1 MAELQ
6 VGDLRATKG
15 DDDVKTATDD
25 EIKELIKQGL
35 SLNEIKRRLHV
46 GLERLRAI
54 KATMPDCER
63 MPDPRGDDIRR
74 VIAWCESH
82 DLSALTVPERHA
94 AIMADLGVSVWQ
106 AKRGELS
113 WRRAVGDT
121 PPACKTGRAPSVG
134 ARRDDDHDD
143 VSDDETTDDEEAD
156 NDADVDEATD
166 VNPDE
171 EPDTIEVG
179 REYLAALETIHALA
193 RRLLE
198 VQS

>member
-1 MAELQ
+1 
-6 VGDLRATKG
+6 
-15 DDDVKTATDD
+15 
-25 EIKELIKQGL
+25 
-35 SLNEIKRRLHV
+35 
-46 GLERLRAI
+46 
-54 KATMPDCER
+54 
-63 MPDPRGDDIRR
+63 
-74 VIAWCESH
+74 
-82 DLSALTVPERHA
+82 
-94 AIMADLGVSVWQ
+94 MADLGVSVWQ

-134 ARRDDDHDD
+134 ARRDDDHDEDHDD
-143 VSDDETTDDEEAD
+143 VSDDETTDDEETT
-156 NDADVDEATD
+156 DVDEATD
-166 VNPDE
+166 EATDVSVDE